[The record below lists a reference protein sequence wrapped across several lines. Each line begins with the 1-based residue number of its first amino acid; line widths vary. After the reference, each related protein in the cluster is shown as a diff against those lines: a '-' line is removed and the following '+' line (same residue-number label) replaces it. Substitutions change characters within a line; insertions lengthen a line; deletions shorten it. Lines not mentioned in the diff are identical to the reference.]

1 MPDDKRAL
9 LKQRLARGEIRL
21 QPLTFPQRELW
32 ETSPVPV
39 GDMAN
44 HICCIIKVHGKVTPA
59 DGAGALQI
67 VVDRQEAL
75 RVSFLP
81 GKEQPVQMIR
91 NDMPVNMRF
100 RELPPEQ
107 CTPEAVEQVAQE
119 IFAEP
124 FDLLQGPLYRVE
136 LLRLSPEDHVLVLS
150 VHHAIGDGWTLGVFV
165 QEVCLAFIQRV
176 RGIKDALPPIPQSY
190 SAWGAAERAFWQP
203 SELASRLGYWKSHL
217 AGHQRLWNAL
227 EGPATAAGAPQR
239 LIGHFSA
246 NLTATA
252 RDLARKAGATLFST
266 LLTAFQLAFS
276 KWAGTEDVLVG
287 TPIANRNKQ
296 ASNETM
302 GYFAGIVP
310 IRGRVDASR
319 PFIEAL
325 KATHETTTNCFAN
338 AMPFAELA
346 RGLGD
351 HGAPGHNPIFEV
363 RFALQN
369 HPIPDV
375 ALPGISAKL
384 RMRSTGT
391 ARFHLACEITE
402 DEEQLEVVWLFR
414 PQIFSQSMVENLR
427 TLFEDTLM
435 NAAQPGQPA
444 EQRTPAMT
452 PSGS

>member
-1 MPDDKRAL
+1 MSDDKRAL
-9 LKQRLARGEIRL
+9 LKQRLAKGEIRL

-44 HICCIIKVHGKVTPA
+44 HICCIIKVHGKVTLE
-59 DGAGALQI
+59 DGAGAVQI

-91 NDMPVNMRF
+91 DEMPVNMRF
-100 RELPPEQ
+100 RELAPEQ
-107 CTPEAVEQVAQE
+107 CSPEAVEEVARQ

-124 FDLLQGPLYRVE
+124 FDMLQGPLYRVE
-136 LLRLSPEDHVLVLS
+136 LLRLSPEDHVLAFAI
-150 VHHAIGDGWTLGVFV
+150 HHAIADGWTLGVFV
-165 QEVCLAFIQRV
+165 QELCLAFIQRV
-176 RGIKDALPPIPQSY
+176 RGIKDALPPVVQSY
-190 SAWGAAERAFWQP
+190 SAWGAAERAYWQP
-203 SELASRLGYWKSHL
+203 SEFASRLVYWKSHL
-217 AGHQRLWNAL
+217 AGHRRLWNSL
-227 EGPATAAGAPQR
+227 EGPATASGAHTR
-239 LIGHFSA
+239 LVGHFPA
-246 NLTATA
+246 ELTATA
-252 RDLARKAGATLFST
+252 RELARKAGATLFST
-266 LLTAFQLAFS
+266 LLTAFQFAFS
-276 KWAGTEDVLVG
+276 KWAGTNDVLVG
-287 TPIANRNKQ
+287 TPIANRTKQ

-302 GYFAGIVP
+302 GYYAGIVP
-310 IRGRVDASR
+310 IRASKVDSER

-325 KATHETTTNCFAN
+325 KATHETTMNCFAN

-351 HGAPGHNPIFEV
+351 SGAPGHNPIFEV

-375 ALPGISAKL
+375 ALPGLSAKL

-391 ARFHLACEITE
+391 ARYHLACEITE

-414 PQIFSQSMVENLR
+414 PQLFSQAEVENLCR
-427 TLFEDTLM
+427 MFEDTLLG
-435 NAAQPGQPA
+435 AAVSA
-444 EQRTPAMT
+444 DKRV
-452 PSGS
+452 PSLNS